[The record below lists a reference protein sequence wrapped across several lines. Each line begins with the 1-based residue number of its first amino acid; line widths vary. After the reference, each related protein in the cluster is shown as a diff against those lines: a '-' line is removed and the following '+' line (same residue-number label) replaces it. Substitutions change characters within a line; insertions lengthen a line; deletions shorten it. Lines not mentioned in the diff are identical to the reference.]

1 MPDEKTA
8 APMNMATVHGAL
20 RRDLARIRTTLTA
33 APYPQGRQRAAIAA
47 HTAWMMTFLHG
58 HHGGEDAGLWP
69 AVRAKNAA
77 AAPLLD
83 QMDADH
89 RAIGPGID
97 AVEQAAR
104 RYAGAAAGREDLLA
118 AVALLEQTLLPHL
131 RREELEMMPVV
142 AATLSPAE
150 LDAIEQEFFIRPK
163 TKVQLGDEGQWL
175 IDNASEQSRQRIL
188 GVVPPPLRFALVHVF
203 GPRYRRK
210 RRLLWA
216 DGPAAAIPPLPA
228 DSTAV
233 TG

>member
-1 MPDEKTA
+1 MPGEQAATTA
-8 APMNMATVHGAL
+8 TMGTTHGAL
-20 RRDLARIRTTLTA
+20 RRDLARIRTVLTA

-47 HTAWMMTFLHG
+47 HAGWMMNFLH
-58 HHGGEDAGLWP
+58 HHHTGEDAGLWP

-77 AAPLLD
+77 AAQLLD
-83 QMDADH
+83 QMDAEH
-89 RAIGPGID
+89 RAIAPGID

-104 RYAGAAAGREDLLA
+104 HYAGDAAAREDLLA
-118 AVALLEQTLLPHL
+118 AVALLEQTLLSHL

-142 AATLSPAE
+142 ARTLSQAE
-150 LDAIEQEFFIRPK
+150 LDAIEQAFFIRPK

-175 IDNASEQSRQRIL
+175 IDNAGEQARQHIL

-210 RRLLWA
+210 RRLLWG

-228 DSTAV
+228 DSTAA